1 MHCDIS
7 RLDGCKAWSYLK
19 ILVLNKI
26 FSNRFLVYSKKKPH
40 LKLNLNEVDIEYR
53 YF

>member
-1 MHCDIS
+1 MHCNIS
-7 RLDGCKAWSYLK
+7 RLEGCKAWSDLK
-19 ILVLNKI
+19 IVVLTKI

-40 LKLNLNEVDIEYR
+40 LKLNLNEVNIEYR